1 MPDRTF
7 LPALAGLLCLLAG
20 WSTGVLADAMELDH
34 IVAVVDE
41 DVVMQSELD
50 EQIQRVRGQLRQ
62 QGTETPPT
70 AVLERQVMERLVL
83 EKIQLQVAERAE
95 VTVEEKALDRAIA
108 DIAERNKLDLEQFRK
123 IIESEGYA
131 FDRFREQI
139 RQEIVL
145 AKLRKEEV
153 DNRVRV
159 TDNEVDNYLRNEF
172 KNEDSEMEYRLSHI
186 LMSIP
191 SGADDDEIRELRA
204 KAEDVAARL
213 AKGEDFGDLAIRV
226 SDGQQALERGDLG
239 WRRGSEVPSLFA
251 DAVSTMEIG
260 DVSGVITSP
269 GGYHI
274 IKLTDRRSG
283 EKIMVQQY
291 KTRHILIKTN
301 ELVTTELALQRLRQL
316 KLRLEQGASFDQLA
330 KTHSD
335 DRASALEGGDL
346 GWVTK
351 GQMDPAFEEMMTA
364 IDVGAISPPFSTEFG
379 FHILQVTDIRE
390 IDGTDEIKRDRAR
403 NFLYKQKV
411 DERLQSWLRRLRD
424 EAYVE
429 YRKLD

>member
-1 MPDRTF
+1 MLMPAAR
-7 LPALAGLLCLLAG
+7 
-20 WSTGVLADAMELDH
+20 AMEQLDH

-62 QGTETPPT
+62 QGTEMPPT

-95 VTVEEKALDRAIA
+95 VKVEEDALDRAIA
-108 DIAERNKLDLEQFRK
+108 DIAKRNNLELKQFRK

-131 FDRFREQI
+131 FDQFREQI
-139 RQEIVL
+139 RQEITL

-172 KNEDSEMEYRLSHI
+172 KNEDSELEYRLSHI
-186 LMSIP
+186 LISIP
-191 SGADDDEIRELRA
+191 SGASDEEVKETRA
-204 KAEDVAARL
+204 KAEDVIARL
-213 AKGEDFGDLAIRV
+213 AQGEDFGDIAIRV

-251 DAVSTMEIG
+251 DSVSTMEIG
-260 DVSGVITSP
+260 DVSGIITSP

-274 IKLTDRRSG
+274 IKLADRRSG
-283 EKIMVQQY
+283 EKIMVEQY
-291 KTRHILIKTN
+291 KTRHILIETS
-301 ELVTTELALQRLRQL
+301 ELVTEEQAIQRLRQL
-316 KLRLEQGASFDQLA
+316 KLRLEQGASFEQLA

-335 DRASALEGGDL
+335 DRASALEGGELD
-346 GWVTK
+346 WVVK
-351 GQMDPAFEEMMTA
+351 GEMQPEFEEVMTA
-364 IDVGAISPPFSTEFG
+364 IDVGAISPPFRTEFG
-379 FHILQVTDIRE
+379 FHILQVTDTRE
-390 IDGTDEIKRDRAR
+390 IDGTEEVKRNRAR
-403 NFLYKQKV
+403 NFLYKQKL

-429 YRKLD
+429 YRKAE